1 MQHILQTLRNL
12 SVLFGLLLISS
23 PAFSQ
28 EEETTPMDSTEVDSV
43 VKPEVK
49 LAKQYERFR
58 LAIDTVTNLVTYK
71 AVVDQTETGLDS
83 FYVRAKKW
91 CDRKYNL
98 QKNKKMVLFDKPNEK
113 LILKGHFDSYTST
126 GKYNKVYNGTITFQ
140 MTLIFKDDKYKYII
154 DNIYWE
160 PEKPATKDEEKL
172 QAKEDEKDLPVPL
185 EYYLNAKTRVKVHDN
200 RLRCADTEFQSLIT
214 DMKKTLQNPIQID
227 EEDF

>member
-1 MQHILQTLRNL
+1 
-12 SVLFGLLLISS
+12 
-23 PAFSQ
+23 
-28 EEETTPMDSTEVDSV
+28 MDSTEVDSV